1 MSLADTGPLSF
12 SQIAAEADLALANV
26 TLNNVNIRKI
36 ARKFTAGTTI
46 SVSDLRGKSRFSFK
60 NGDFS
65 GGDIVDSGATATTD
79 GWTVYKSAVRLN
91 GLDNIAGKPTPA
103 DPTIP
108 ANSSGDN
115 TPPINFTFTAEFS
128 TDLPPGYAAPKR
140 SLQLASSG
148 VSVGYGV
155 IHGPYA
161 VGNDS
166 VNLEVGDR
174 VDFWWRAAGS
184 ADAYDIYAYL
194 LNVDTGATINLI
206 NDTGAASETTT
217 AWAQEMRTIG
227 AGQAGD
233 YKFIFVSGSFD
244 FTGGTV
250 LGASLFITGINVTK
264 WFDL

>member
-1 MSLADTGPLSF
+1 MSLPDTGPISF
-12 SQIAAEADLALANV
+12 SQLAAEADLAQSNV
-26 TLNNVNIRKI
+26 DLNNTNIRKI

-46 SVSDLRGKSRFSFK
+46 SISDLRGKSRFSFK
-60 NGDFS
+60 NGDFAS
-65 GGDIVDSGATATTD
+65 GSLVDNGATSTTD
-79 GWTVYKSAVRLN
+79 GWTVYQSAIRLN

-103 DPTIP
+103 DNAVP
-108 ANSSGDN
+108 AGPGDN
-115 TPPINFTFTAEFS
+115 TPPLNFTFTTQFS
-128 TDLPPGYAAPKR
+128 TDLPPGYAEPKR

-148 VSVGYGV
+148 YSAGYGV

-166 VNLEVGDR
+166 INLEVGDK

-217 AWAQEMRTIG
+217 VWAQEVRTIS

-244 FTGGTV
+244 FTGGAF
-250 LGASLFITGINVTK
+250 LGASLYITGINVTK